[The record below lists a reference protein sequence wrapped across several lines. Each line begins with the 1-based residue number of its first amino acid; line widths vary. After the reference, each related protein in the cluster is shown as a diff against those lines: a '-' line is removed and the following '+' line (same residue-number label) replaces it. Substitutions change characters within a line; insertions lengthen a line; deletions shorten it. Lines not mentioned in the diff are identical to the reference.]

1 MPVLPSEAIFRLL
14 SPSFIITAQVRI
26 VFVVCDVSWCAR
38 LDPGGSDRAK
48 FKKGVTP
55 ISTETI
61 VSIVLSLIVGAV
73 VGAGVFELFR
83 RRVTG
88 AKQAEAEE
96 LAKQVVQN
104 AQREAENV
112 LKEARFEAKD
122 LAFKAKSE
130 FEQEQKAKLG
140 ELSGVEKRLI
150 QREGVLD
157 GKLTAVEKRESE
169 ARKREQDFAKREEG
183 LAAKETACAK
193 AEREHREALER
204 VAGMTAEEAKKQ
216 LIVEMESQ
224 AKLDAVGI
232 AKRTI
237 EEARENA
244 EREAREIITSSI
256 QRVVRDYVSESTIS
270 VVPIPNDAMKG
281 RIIGREGRNIRAL
294 EAATGIDLIIDETP
308 EAVIISGFDP
318 LRREIAKVSLERLM
332 HDGRIH
338 PTRIEEIVEKVKVDI
353 DKLMYEEAEKIIF
366 ELGLSDFNP
375 ELIKV
380 LGRLKYRTS
389 YGQNNLYHA
398 REASYIC
405 GIMASELGL
414 DVKLARRGALLHDI
428 GKAVSH
434 EEEGPHAMLG
444 AEIAKKYGESAKI
457 VNAIAAHHEQVEPI
471 CPESVLVAAAEAL
484 SAARPG
490 ARREALESYVKRLE
504 KLESLATGHKGVQ
517 KAYAIQAGRE
527 IRVIVRQEDIT
538 DSESFQLSREL
549 AKKIEQE
556 LTYPGQIKVT
566 VIRESR
572 YVEYAK

>member
-1 MPVLPSEAIFRLL
+1 MSV
-14 SPSFIITAQVRI
+14 VR
-26 VFVVCDVSWCAR
+26 DVSWCAW
-38 LDPGGSDRAK
+38 LGPSGSGLAK

-55 ISTETI
+55 ISTETV

-73 VGAGVFELFR
+73 VGAGVFELLR
-83 RRVTG
+83 RRVAG

-122 LAFKAKSE
+122 LAFRAKSE

-169 ARKREQDFAKREEG
+169 ARRREQDFAKREEG
-183 LAAKETACAK
+183 LAAKEAACAK

-224 AKLDAVGI
+224 ARLDAVGI

-538 DSESFQLSREL
+538 DAESFQLSREL

>member
-1 MPVLPSEAIFRLL
+1 VSPILSSIIAYLL
-14 SPSFIITAQVRI
+14 TGLVGGLLGVGLYELIRRVSSSTKKAQEEEQ
-26 VFVVCDVSWCAR
+26 AR
-38 LDPGGSDRAK
+38 LG
-48 FKKGVTP
+48 
-55 ISTETI
+55 
-61 VSIVLSLIVGAV
+61 
-73 VGAGVFELFR
+73 
-83 RRVTG
+83 
-88 AKQAEAEE
+88 
-96 LAKQVVQN
+96 VQN
-104 AQREAENV
+104 AQREADNIV
-112 LKEARFEAKD
+112 KEAKLEAKD
-122 LAFKAKSE
+122 LVLQSKAGLEK
-130 FEQEQKAKLG
+130 EQKAKMA
-140 ELSGVEKRLI
+140 ELAIVEKRLI
-150 QREGVLD
+150 QRDEAL
-157 GKLTAVEKRESE
+157 EKRISMVDSRDSE
-169 ARKREQDFAKREEG
+169 VQKRELDLVKCEEK
-183 LAAKETACAK
+183 LVAKEAACARIEK
-193 AEREHREALER
+193 EHREALER
-204 VAGMTAEEAKKQ
+204 VAGLTADEAKKQ
-216 LIVEMESQ
+216 LVQEMESQ
-224 AKLDAVGI
+224 ARLEAVGH
-232 AKRTI
+232 AKRTL

-244 EREAREIITSSI
+244 EREAREIITCSI

-281 RIIGREGRNIRAL
+281 RIIGREGRNIRAI

-308 EAVIISGFDP
+308 EAVIVSGFDP

-366 ELGLSDFNP
+366 ELGLSDFHP

-389 YGQNNLYHA
+389 YGQNNLYHS
-398 REASYIC
+398 REAAYIC

-444 AEIAKKYGESAKI
+444 AEIAKKYGESEKI
-457 VNAIAAHHEQVEPI
+457 VNAIAGHHEQVEPI

-490 ARREALESYVKRLE
+490 ARREALETYVKRLE
-504 KLESLATGHKGVQ
+504 KLESLATAIKGVQ

-538 DSESFQLSREL
+538 DAESFQLSRDL

-556 LTYPGQIKVT
+556 LTYPGTIRVT

>member
-1 MPVLPSEAIFRLL
+1 VLRSRSEIL
-14 SPSFIITAQVRI
+14 SEE
-26 VFVVCDVSWCAR
+26 
-38 LDPGGSDRAK
+38 RAELRQP
-48 FKKGVTP
+48 FERGVTL
-55 ISTETI
+55 ISTSIIAYILCTI
-61 VSIVLSLIVGAV
+61 IGAV
-73 VGAGVFELFR
+73 VGVGLFEVVR
-83 RRVTG
+83 RNVAAAKRVELEEQ
-88 AKQAEAEE
+88 AKHI
-96 LAKQVVQN
+96 VQN
-104 AQREAENV
+104 AQREADSV
-112 LKEARFEAKD
+112 LKEARLEAKD
-122 LAFKAKSE
+122 LVFQAKAEWEK
-130 FEQEQKAKLG
+130 EQKAKLA
-140 ELSGVEKRLI
+140 ELSAMEKRML
-150 QREGVLD
+150 QRDEALD
-157 GKLTAVEKRESE
+157 RKLAALEKRESE
-169 ARKREQDFAKREEG
+169 LQKRDQELIKREAG
-183 LAAKETACAK
+183 LAVKESACAK
-193 AEREHREALER
+193 AERDHREALER

-224 AKLDAVGI
+224 ARLDAAGI

-237 EEARENA
+237 EEAREVA

-270 VVPIPNDAMKG
+270 VVAIPNDAMKG
-281 RIIGREGRNIRAL
+281 RIIGREGRNIRAI

-332 HDGRIH
+332 QDGRIH
-338 PTRIEEIVEKVKVDI
+338 PTRIEEIVEKVKTDI

-366 ELGLSDFNP
+366 ELGLSDFHP

-398 REASYIC
+398 REAAYIC
-405 GIMASELGL
+405 GMMASELGL

-444 AEIAKKYGESAKI
+444 AELAKKYGESPKI

-504 KLESLATGHKGVQ
+504 KLESLAAGQKGVQ

-527 IRVIVRQEDIT
+527 IRVIVRQEDVT
-538 DSESFQLSREL
+538 DAESFQLSRDL

-572 YVEYAK
+572 YVEYAR

>member
-1 MPVLPSEAIFRLL
+1 MAGCLYQVEGSSDL
-14 SPSFIITAQVRI
+14 TA
-26 VFVVCDVSWCAR
+26 
-38 LDPGGSDRAK
+38 

-55 ISTETI
+55 ISTAI
-61 VSIVLSLIVGAV
+61 VVYIILSVIFGAV
-73 VGAGVFELFR
+73 IGAGVFELLR
-83 RRVTG
+83 RRMTG
-88 AKQAEAEE
+88 AKQAETED

-104 AQREAENV
+104 AQREAENI

-122 LAFKAKSE
+122 LVFKAKSE
-130 FEQEQKAKLG
+130 FEQEQKAKLD
-140 ELSGVEKRLI
+140 ELSGVEKRLV
-150 QREGVLD
+150 QREGGLD
-157 GKLTAVEKRESE
+157 GKLAGLEKRENES
-169 ARKREQDFAKREEG
+169 RKREADFAKREEG
-183 LAAKETACAK
+183 LAAKESACAK
-193 AEREHREALER
+193 AEREHRDALER
-204 VAGMTAEEAKKQ
+204 VAGMTADEAKKQ
-216 LIVEMESQ
+216 LILEMESQ
-224 AKLDAVGI
+224 ARLDAVGI

-244 EREAREIITSSI
+244 EREAREIITTSI

-366 ELGLSDFNP
+366 ELGLSDFHP

-414 DVKLARRGALLHDI
+414 DVRLARRGALLHDI

-444 AEIAKKYGESAKI
+444 AEIAKKYGESPQI

-538 DSESFQLSREL
+538 DAESFQLSREL

>member
-1 MPVLPSEAIFRLL
+1 MSSTFAMYIVIGIVAALL
-14 SPSFIITAQVRI
+14 
-26 VFVVCDVSWCAR
+26 
-38 LDPGGSDRAK
+38 
-48 FKKGVTP
+48 
-55 ISTETI
+55 
-61 VSIVLSLIVGAV
+61 
-73 VGAGVFELFR
+73 GAGGYEMFR
-83 RRVTG
+83 RSSAAGRK
-88 AKQAEAEE
+88 AQEEEQARQAI
-96 LAKQVVQN
+96 QN
-104 AQREAENV
+104 AQREAENIV
-112 LKEARFEAKD
+112 KEARLEAKD
-122 LAFKAKSE
+122 LIFQSKAESE
-130 FEQEQKAKLG
+130 KEQKAKLA
-140 ELSGVEKRLI
+140 ELSTAEKRLL
-150 QREGVLD
+150 QREETIDKRLSGLD
-157 GKLTAVEKRESE
+157 KRDND
-169 ARKREQDFAKREEG
+169 AQRREQDLSKREER
-183 LAAKETACAK
+183 LTAKELACAQ
-193 AEREHREALER
+193 AEKEHREALER
-204 VAGMTAEEAKKQ
+204 VAGMTADEAKKH
-216 LIVEMESQ
+216 LIQEMETQ
-224 AKLDAVGI
+224 ARLDAAGI
-232 AKRTI
+232 AKRTL

-366 ELGLSDFNP
+366 ELGLSDFHP

-398 REASYIC
+398 REAAYIC

-414 DVKLARRGALLHDI
+414 DVRLARRGALLHDI

-444 AEIAKKYGESAKI
+444 AEIAKKYGESEKI

-504 KLESLATGHKGVQ
+504 KLEALATAAKGVQ

-527 IRVIVRQEDIT
+527 IRVIVRQEDVT
-538 DSESFQLSREL
+538 DTESFQLSRDL

-572 YVEYAK
+572 YIEYAK

>member
-1 MPVLPSEAIFRLL
+1 MRVNQVCLPGSSE
-14 SPSFIITAQVRI
+14 
-26 VFVVCDVSWCAR
+26 
-38 LDPGGSDRAK
+38 
-48 FKKGVTP
+48 KGVTP
-55 ISTETI
+55 ISTSMI
-61 VSIVLSLIVGAV
+61 AYVLCGLFGAL
-73 VGAGVFELFR
+73 VGAGLFELVR
-83 RRVTG
+83 RTMAATKR
-88 AKQAEAEE
+88 AEMEE
-96 LAKQVVQN
+96 QTKQVVQN
-104 AQREAENV
+104 ARREAENI

-122 LAFKAKSE
+122 LAFQAKSE
-130 FEQEQKAKLG
+130 LEKEQKVKLA
-140 ELSGVEKRLI
+140 ELSAVEKRLI
-150 QREGVLD
+150 QREEGLD
-157 GKLTAVEKRESE
+157 RKLAALENRESE
-169 ARKREQDFAKREEG
+169 TQRRGQELVRREGALG
-183 LAAKETACAK
+183 AKEAACAK
-193 AEREHREALER
+193 AEQEHRESLER

-216 LIVEMESQ
+216 LIVAMESQ
-224 AKLDAVGI
+224 ARLDAAGM

-244 EREAREIITSSI
+244 EREAREIITTSI

-281 RIIGREGRNIRAL
+281 RIIGREGRNIRAI

-308 EAVIISGFDP
+308 EAVIVSGFDP

-332 HDGRIH
+332 QDGRIH
-338 PTRIEEIVEKVKVDI
+338 PTRIEEIVGKVKTDI
-353 DKLMYEEAEKIIF
+353 DKLMYDEAEKIIF
-366 ELGLSDFNP
+366 ELGLSDFHP
-375 ELIKV
+375 EVIKV
-380 LGRLKYRTS
+380 LGRLKFRTS

-398 REASYIC
+398 REAAYIC
-405 GIMASELGL
+405 GIMASELSL
-414 DVKLARRGALLHDI
+414 NVSLARRGALLHDI

-444 AEIAKKYGESAKI
+444 AEIAKKYGESPEI

-504 KLESLATGHKGVQ
+504 KLESLAMGQKGVQ

-527 IRVIVRQEDIT
+527 IRVIVRHEDIT
-538 DSESFQLSREL
+538 DADSFQLSREL

>member
-1 MPVLPSEAIFRLL
+1 MLTYIAIAILGAALGVGGFEFVRRQNQAAGRDRLL
-14 SPSFIITAQVRI
+14 
-26 VFVVCDVSWCAR
+26 
-38 LDPGGSDRAK
+38 
-48 FKKGVTP
+48 
-55 ISTETI
+55 E
-61 VSIVLSLIVGAV
+61 
-73 VGAGVFELFR
+73 E
-83 RRVTG
+83 
-88 AKQAEAEE
+88 AKQS
-96 LAKQVVQN
+96 VQN
-104 AQREAENV
+104 AERQAENV
-112 LKEARFEAKD
+112 LKEAKLEAKS
-122 LAFKAKSE
+122 LLMQAKSDFE
-130 FEQEQKAKLG
+130 REQKEKSVGLVEQERR
-140 ELSGVEKRLI
+140 LSQREEQLDRRSGALDKREHETQRREQGLE
-150 QREGVLD
+150 QREGSLRTKEAEAVQVLKD
-157 GKLTAVEKRESE
+157 R
-169 ARKREQDFAKREEG
+169 
-183 LAAKETACAK
+183 
-193 AEREHREALER
+193 REALER
-204 VAGMTAEEAKKQ
+204 VAGLTAEEAKRQ
-216 LIVEMESQ
+216 LLSEYESQ
-224 AKLDAVGI
+224 VRVEAASL

-237 EEARENA
+237 EEAKENA
-244 EREAREIITSSI
+244 EREAREIITRSI
-256 QRVVRDYVSESTIS
+256 QRVTRDYVSEATIS

-281 RIIGREGRNIRAL
+281 RIIGREGRNIRAI

-318 LRREIAKVSLERLM
+318 MRREIAKISLERLM

-338 PTRIEEIVEKVKVDI
+338 PTRIEEIVEKVKVDVE
-353 DKLMYEEAEKIIF
+353 KLMIEEAEKVIF
-366 ELGLSDFNP
+366 EVGLSDFHP
-375 ELIKV
+375 EIVKI

-398 REASYIC
+398 REAAYIC

-414 DVKLARRGALLHDI
+414 DVRLAKRGALLHDI

-444 AEIAKKYGESAKI
+444 ADIAKKYGENEKI

-504 KLESLATGHKGVQ
+504 KLESLATASKGVQ

-527 IRVIVRQEDIT
+527 IRVIVKQEDLT
-538 DSESFQLSREL
+538 DSESFTLSRDL

-572 YVEYAK
+572 FVEYAK

>member
-1 MPVLPSEAIFRLL
+1 M
-14 SPSFIITAQVRI
+14 
-26 VFVVCDVSWCAR
+26 
-38 LDPGGSDRAK
+38 
-48 FKKGVTP
+48 TP
-55 ISTETI
+55 ISTATVVYI
-61 VSIVLSLIVGAV
+61 ILSVVFGAV
-73 VGAGVFELFR
+73 LGAGVVDYLR
-83 RRVTG
+83 RRMTG
-88 AKQAEAEE
+88 AKQAEAEN
-96 LAKQVVQN
+96 LAKQVAQN
-104 AQREAENV
+104 AQREAENI

-122 LAFKAKSE
+122 LVFKAKSD
-130 FEQEQKAKLG
+130 FEQEQKSKLG
-140 ELSGVEKRLI
+140 ELSATEKRLL
-150 QREGVLD
+150 QREGGID
-157 GKLTAVEKRESE
+157 GKLAAIEKRENES
-169 ARKREQDFAKREEG
+169 RKREADFAKREEG
-183 LAAKETACAK
+183 LAAKESACAK

-204 VAGMTAEEAKKQ
+204 VAGMTADEAKKQ
-216 LIVEMESQ
+216 LILEMESQ
-224 AKLDAVGI
+224 ARLDAVGL

-270 VVPIPNDAMKG
+270 VVQIPNDAMKG

-366 ELGLSDFNP
+366 ELGLSDFHP

-414 DVKLARRGALLHDI
+414 DVRLARRGALLHDI

-444 AEIAKKYGESAKI
+444 AEIAKKYGESPKI

-538 DSESFQLSREL
+538 DAESFQLSREL

>member
-1 MPVLPSEAIFRLL
+1 MTL
-14 SPSFIITAQVRI
+14 
-26 VFVVCDVSWCAR
+26 
-38 LDPGGSDRAK
+38 
-48 FKKGVTP
+48 
-55 ISTETI
+55 IST
-61 VSIVLSLIVGAV
+61 SIIAYILCMIIGAV
-73 VGAGVFELFR
+73 VGVGIFEVVR
-83 RRVTG
+83 RNVAAAKRVELEEQ
-88 AKQAEAEE
+88 AKHI
-96 LAKQVVQN
+96 VQN
-104 AQREAENV
+104 AQREADSV
-112 LKEARFEAKD
+112 LKEARLEAKD
-122 LAFKAKSE
+122 LVFQAKAEWEK
-130 FEQEQKAKLG
+130 EQKAKLA
-140 ELSGVEKRLI
+140 ELSAMEKRML
-150 QREGVLD
+150 QRDEVLD
-157 GKLTAVEKRESE
+157 RKLAALEKRESE
-169 ARKREQDFAKREEG
+169 LQKRDQELIKREAG
-183 LAAKETACAK
+183 LAAKESACAK
-193 AEREHREALER
+193 AERDHREALER

-224 AKLDAVGI
+224 ARLDAAGI

-237 EEARENA
+237 EEAREVA

-270 VVPIPNDAMKG
+270 VVAIPNDAMKG
-281 RIIGREGRNIRAL
+281 RIIGREGRNIRAI

-332 HDGRIH
+332 QDGRIH
-338 PTRIEEIVEKVKVDI
+338 PTRIEEIVEKVKTDI

-366 ELGLSDFNP
+366 ELGLSDFHP

-398 REASYIC
+398 REAAYIC
-405 GIMASELGL
+405 GMMASELGL

-444 AEIAKKYGESAKI
+444 AELAKKYGESPKI

-504 KLESLATGHKGVQ
+504 KLESLAAGQKGVQ

-527 IRVIVRQEDIT
+527 IRVIVRQEDVT
-538 DSESFQLSREL
+538 DAESFQLSRDL

-572 YVEYAK
+572 YVEYAR

>member
-1 MPVLPSEAIFRLL
+1 M
-14 SPSFIITAQVRI
+14 
-26 VFVVCDVSWCAR
+26 
-38 LDPGGSDRAK
+38 
-48 FKKGVTP
+48 
-55 ISTETI
+55 
-61 VSIVLSLIVGAV
+61 
-73 VGAGVFELFR
+73 GAGLFELVR
-83 RRVTG
+83 RTMAATKR
-88 AKQAEAEE
+88 AEMEE
-96 LAKQVVQN
+96 QTKQVVQN
-104 AQREAENV
+104 ARREAENI

-122 LAFKAKSE
+122 LAFQAKSE
-130 FEQEQKAKLG
+130 LEKEQKVKLA
-140 ELSGVEKRLI
+140 ELSAVEKRLI
-150 QREGVLD
+150 QREEGLD
-157 GKLTAVEKRESE
+157 RKLAALENRESE
-169 ARKREQDFAKREEG
+169 TQRRGQELVRREGALG
-183 LAAKETACAK
+183 AKEAACAK
-193 AEREHREALER
+193 AEQEHRESLER

-216 LIVEMESQ
+216 LIVAMESQ
-224 AKLDAVGI
+224 ARLDAAGM

-244 EREAREIITSSI
+244 EREAREIITTSI

-281 RIIGREGRNIRAL
+281 RIIGREGRNIRAI

-308 EAVIISGFDP
+308 EAVIVSGFDP

-332 HDGRIH
+332 QDGRIH
-338 PTRIEEIVEKVKVDI
+338 PTRIEEIVGKVKTDI
-353 DKLMYEEAEKIIF
+353 DKLMYDEAEKIIF
-366 ELGLSDFNP
+366 ELGLSDFHP
-375 ELIKV
+375 EVIKV
-380 LGRLKYRTS
+380 LGRLKFRTS

-398 REASYIC
+398 REAAYIC
-405 GIMASELGL
+405 GIMASELSL
-414 DVKLARRGALLHDI
+414 NVSLARRGALLHDI

-444 AEIAKKYGESAKI
+444 AEIAKKYGESPEI

-504 KLESLATGHKGVQ
+504 KLESLAMGQKGVQ

-527 IRVIVRQEDIT
+527 IRVIVRHEDIT
-538 DSESFQLSREL
+538 DADSFQLSREL

>member
-1 MPVLPSEAIFRLL
+1 MPGFS
-14 SPSFIITAQVRI
+14 
-26 VFVVCDVSWCAR
+26 
-38 LDPGGSDRAK
+38 
-48 FKKGVTP
+48 KKGVTP
-55 ISTETI
+55 ITT
-61 VSIVLSLIVGAV
+61 SIVIYIVCALLGAL
-73 VGAGVFELFR
+73 VGVGVFELVR
-83 RRVTG
+83 RNMAAGKR
-88 AKQAEAEE
+88 AEE
-96 LAKQVVQN
+96 EQQARHIVQN

-122 LAFKAKSE
+122 LVFQAKSE
-130 FEQEQKAKLG
+130 VEREQKARLV
-140 ELSGVEKRLI
+140 ELSAIEKRLI
-150 QREGVLD
+150 QREESFD
-157 GKLTAVEKRESE
+157 RKLATVEKRENESQ
-169 ARKREQDFAKREEG
+169 RREQEVTRREEG
-183 LAAKETACAK
+183 LTAKEAACAK

-204 VAGMTAEEAKKQ
+204 VAGMTAEEARKY
-216 LIVEMESQ
+216 LLVEMESQ
-224 AKLDAVGI
+224 ARLDAAGI

-244 EREAREIITSSI
+244 EREAREIITRSI

-281 RIIGREGRNIRAL
+281 RIIGREGRNIRAI

-338 PTRIEEIVEKVKVDI
+338 PTRIEEIVEKVKLDI

-366 ELGLSDFNP
+366 ELGLSDFHP

-398 REASYIC
+398 REAAYIC
-405 GIMASELGL
+405 GIMASELEL
-414 DVKLARRGALLHDI
+414 DVKLSRRGALLHDI

-444 AEIAKKYGESAKI
+444 AELAKKYGESPKI

-504 KLESLATGHKGVQ
+504 KLESLAKGQKGVQ

-527 IRVIVRQEDIT
+527 IRVIVRQEDTT
-538 DSESFQLSREL
+538 DAESFQLSREL

>member
-1 MPVLPSEAIFRLL
+1 VVPISLTIFAYIVAALLGAAIGVGGYEYFRRMAAATRRSEADEQARH
-14 SPSFIITAQVRI
+14 I
-26 VFVVCDVSWCAR
+26 V
-38 LDPGGSDRAK
+38 
-48 FKKGVTP
+48 
-55 ISTETI
+55 
-61 VSIVLSLIVGAV
+61 
-73 VGAGVFELFR
+73 
-83 RRVTG
+83 
-88 AKQAEAEE
+88 QA
-96 LAKQVVQN
+96 
-104 AQREAENV
+104 AQREAETV
-112 LKEARFEAKD
+112 IKEAKLEAKD
-122 LAFKAKSE
+122 LVFQAKTDVE
-130 FEQEQKAKLG
+130 KEQKAKFA
-140 ELSGVEKRLI
+140 ELA
-150 QREGVLD
+150 
-157 GKLTAVEKRESE
+157 AVEKRIAQREETFEKKLSSIEHRESD
-169 ARKREQDFAKREEG
+169 ASKRDQELLKREEG
-183 LAAKETACAK
+183 LAHKEALCVEALK
-193 AEREHREALER
+193 EHREALER
-204 VAGMTAEEAKKQ
+204 VASLTAEEAKRQ
-216 LIVEMESQ
+216 LILEMESQ
-224 AKLDAVGI
+224 ARLEAAGL
-232 AKRTI
+232 AKRTL
-237 EEARENA
+237 EEAKENA
-244 EREAREIITSSI
+244 EREAREIIARSI
-256 QRVVRDYVSESTIS
+256 QRVTRDYVNEATIS
-270 VVPIPNDAMKG
+270 VVQIPNDAMKG
-281 RIIGREGRNIRAL
+281 RIIGREGRNIRAI

-338 PTRIEEIVEKVKVDI
+338 PTRIEEIVEKVKTDI
-353 DKLMYEEAEKIIF
+353 EKLMIEEAEKIIF
-366 ELGLSDFNP
+366 ELGLSDFHP
-375 ELIKV
+375 ELVKI

-444 AEIAKKYGESAKI
+444 AEIAKKYGEEPKI

-471 CPESVLVAAAEAL
+471 CPETVLVASAEAL

-504 KLESLATGHKGVQ
+504 KLESLATGQKGVQ

-527 IRVIVRQEDIT
+527 IRVIVKQDDLSDPEC
-538 DSESFQLSREL
+538 FQLSRDL

-572 YVEYAK
+572 FVDYAK

>member
-1 MPVLPSEAIFRLL
+1 MSTSLIIYL
-14 SPSFIITAQVRI
+14 FI
-26 VFVVCDVSWCAR
+26 
-38 LDPGGSDRAK
+38 G
-48 FKKGVTP
+48 
-55 ISTETI
+55 
-61 VSIVLSLIVGAV
+61 IVGAV
-73 VGAGVFELFR
+73 LGIGGYELIR
-83 RRVTG
+83 R
-88 AKQAEAEE
+88 ASNSANQAQEKEQAR
-96 LAKQVVQN
+96 QVVLN
-104 AQREAENV
+104 AQREAENIV
-112 LKEARFEAKD
+112 KEARLEAKD
-122 LAFKAKSE
+122 FVFQSKGELEK
-130 FEQEQKAKLG
+130 EQKARLA
-140 ELSGVEKRLI
+140 ELATAEKRLV
-150 QREGVLD
+150 QREEIIDKRISVVDKLD
-157 GKLTAVEKRESE
+157 SDAHQ
-169 ARKREQDFAKREEG
+169 REQDLAKREEK
-183 LAAKETACAK
+183 LTAKEASCTQ
-193 AEREHREALER
+193 AEKEHREALER
-204 VAGMTAEEAKKQ
+204 VAGMTADEAKKQ
-216 LIVEMESQ
+216 LLQEMESQ
-224 AKLDAVGI
+224 ARLDAAGM
-232 AKRTI
+232 AKRTL

-281 RIIGREGRNIRAL
+281 RIIGREGRNIRAI

-308 EAVIISGFDP
+308 EAVVVSGFDP

-366 ELGLSDFNP
+366 ELGLSDFHP
-375 ELIKV
+375 EIIKV

-398 REASYIC
+398 REAAYIC
-405 GIMASELGL
+405 GMMASELGL
-414 DVKLARRGALLHDI
+414 DVRLARRGALLHDI

-444 AEIAKKYGESAKI
+444 AEIAKKYGEHEKI
-457 VNAIAAHHEQVEPI
+457 VNAIAAHHEQVEPL

-504 KLESLATGHKGVQ
+504 KLESLAHAQKGVQ

-527 IRVIVRQEDIT
+527 IRVIVRQEDVT
-538 DSESFQLSREL
+538 DTESFQLSRDL

-572 YVEYAK
+572 YIEYAK

>member
-1 MPVLPSEAIFRLL
+1 MY
-14 SPSFIITAQVRI
+14 Q
-26 VFVVCDVSWCAR
+26 D
-38 LDPGGSDRAK
+38 
-48 FKKGVTP
+48 
-55 ISTETI
+55 
-61 VSIVLSLIVGAV
+61 
-73 VGAGVFELFR
+73 
-83 RRVTG
+83 
-88 AKQAEAEE
+88 EAEE
-96 LAKQVVQN
+96 QAVSRLATVRGVSQIFTSIIAYLLTGLVGGLLGVGLFELIRRSSGAAKKAQEEEQARQSVQN
-104 AQREAENV
+104 AQREADNIV
-112 LKEARFEAKD
+112 KEAKLEAKD
-122 LAFKAKSE
+122 LLLQSKAELEK
-130 FEQEQKAKLG
+130 EQKAKIA
-140 ELSGVEKRLI
+140 ELAIVEKRLL
-150 QREGVLD
+150 QRDETIEKRVSAID
-157 GKLTAVEKRESE
+157 KRESDLQ
-169 ARKREQDFAKREEG
+169 KRDLELVKREEK
-183 LAAKETACAK
+183 LTVKEVACTR
-193 AEREHREALER
+193 AEKEHCEALER
-204 VAGMTAEEAKKQ
+204 VAGMTADEAKKQ
-216 LIVEMESQ
+216 LIHEMESQ
-224 AKLDAVGI
+224 ARLEAIGL
-232 AKRTI
+232 AKRI
-237 EEARENA
+237 LEEARENA

-256 QRVVRDYVSESTIS
+256 QRVVRDYVAESTIS
-270 VVPIPNDAMKG
+270 VVQIPNDAMKG
-281 RIIGREGRNIRAL
+281 RIIGREGRNIRAI

-308 EAVIISGFDP
+308 EAVVISGFDP

-366 ELGLSDFNP
+366 ELGLSDFHP

-398 REASYIC
+398 REAAYIC

-444 AEIAKKYGESAKI
+444 AEIAKKYGESEKI
-457 VNAIAAHHEQVEPI
+457 INAIAGHHEQVEPI

-490 ARREALESYVKRLE
+490 ARREALETYVKRLE
-504 KLESLATGHKGVQ
+504 KLESLAAGLKGVQ

-527 IRVIVRQEDIT
+527 IRVIVRSEDIT
-538 DSESFQLSREL
+538 DTESFQLSRDL

-556 LTYPGQIKVT
+556 LTYPGTIRVT

>member
-1 MPVLPSEAIFRLL
+1 MSTSMLLYIFVGLIGALL
-14 SPSFIITAQVRI
+14 GVGVYELVRRSSLTAK
-26 VFVVCDVSWCAR
+26 
-38 LDPGGSDRAK
+38 RA
-48 FKKGVTP
+48 
-55 ISTETI
+55 
-61 VSIVLSLIVGAV
+61 
-73 VGAGVFELFR
+73 
-83 RRVTG
+83 
-88 AKQAEAEE
+88 QEAE
-96 LAKQVVQN
+96 QSRQTIQN
-104 AQREAENV
+104 AQREAENIV
-112 LKEARFEAKD
+112 KEAKLEAKD
-122 LAFKAKSE
+122 LIFQSKAESDK
-130 FEQEQKAKLG
+130 EQKAKLS
-140 ELSGVEKRLI
+140 ELATAEKRLV
-150 QREGVLD
+150 QREEAIDKRIGALD
-157 GKLTAVEKRESE
+157 KRDAEGQ
-169 ARKREQDFAKREEG
+169 KREQELIKKEERLIG
-183 LAAKETACAK
+183 KEAACAQ

-204 VAGMTAEEAKKQ
+204 VAGMTADEAKRQ
-216 LIVEMESQ
+216 LLQELESQ
-224 AKLDAVGI
+224 ARLDAAGI
-232 AKRTI
+232 AKRTL

-244 EREAREIITSSI
+244 EREAREIITTSI

-281 RIIGREGRNIRAL
+281 RIIGREGRNIRAI

-366 ELGLSDFNP
+366 ELGLSDFHP

-414 DVKLARRGALLHDI
+414 DVRLARRGALLHDI

-444 AEIAKKYGESAKI
+444 AEIAKKYGESEKI
-457 VNAIAAHHEQVEPI
+457 VNAIAAHHEQVPPI

-504 KLESLATGHKGVQ
+504 KLESLAHAQKGVQ

-527 IRVIVRQEDIT
+527 IRVIVRQEDVT

-572 YVEYAK
+572 YIEYAK